1 MKRSPLCFLR
11 KPALALLLSTSLFS
25 SFSQAGIMLGGTRI
39 VYDGN
44 KRDASIT
51 VSNITGQPYAVQA
64 WVNTESDDNTTSTP
78 FVAMPPLFRLDPHK
92 EQILR
97 IQKVPG
103 ALPEDR
109 ESVFYLNAQEIP
121 VTNLEDEN
129 TLKVAMRTRV
139 KLFYRPAKLQ
149 GSSSDALPQLRWS
162 LVHKQGKT
170 LLQVNNPSPFHV
182 SFIGVQ
188 VVAGQQQI
196 EVPEPKMVAPMS
208 RQSYPLP
215 GFKDNKG
222 EVIFSAINDYGGYS
236 KPLRVPLTSAP

>member
-129 TLKVAMRTRV
+129 TLKVAIRSAVRAV
-139 KLFYRPAKLQ
+139 LPVRQAP
-149 GSSSDALPQLRWS
+149 GSSSNTLPTALEFWS
-162 LVHKQGKT
+162 TSKARPSYRI
-170 LLQVNNPSPFHV
+170 NNPFPLSMCFLDSASSWFPL
-182 SFIGVQ
+182 S
-188 VVAGQQQI
+188 
-196 EVPEPKMVAPMS
+196 S
-208 RQSYPLP
+208 R
-215 GFKDNKG
+215 
-222 EVIFSAINDYGGYS
+222 
-236 KPLRVPLTSAP
+236 